1 MRPLD
6 AAEIQQ
12 DFLTREPIL
21 LLDTTKVAI
30 RFVIQLVLADK
41 FPVLL
46 PTELWLD
53 IIEQY
58 HKASAP
64 KYEAVRPTS
73 ITASPTGQVLH
84 CRLVKLNLGDFESEY
99 AVLTAEQLLESTH
112 AYDEITTNF
121 YAAEDTDT
129 VYAIEYPRNA
139 ATTGVS
145 STITALR
152 VPACLFIDITVP
164 DVIARL
170 DDGRCWVCEGEREIC
185 PGCTRG
191 VANEFDAFMGCGVDL
206 ACPLCMGLDFMQED
220 KAFLQKY
227 YRDGTPAKE
236 EEARKARVSA
246 RLAELGYDQK
256 RASDDDSDRG
266 LE

>member
-12 DFLTREPIL
+12 DLLMRNTIL
-21 LLDTTKVAI
+21 LLDTTKVAL

-53 IIEQY
+53 IIE
-58 HKASAP
+58 HNP
-64 KYEAVRPTS
+64 
-73 ITASPTGQVLH
+73 
-84 CRLVKLNLGDFESEY
+84 
-99 AVLTAEQLLESTH
+99 
-112 AYDEITTNF
+112 
-121 YAAEDTDT
+121 
-129 VYAIEYPRNA
+129 

-145 STITALR
+145 STSTALH
-152 VPACLFIDITVP
+152 VPECLFIDTTVP

-170 DDGRCWVCEGEREIC
+170 EGGRCWVCEGERDIC

-227 YRDGTPAKE
+227 YRDEPPAKE

-256 RASDDDSDRG
+256 GASGDDSDGG

>member
-1 MRPLD
+1 MRN
-6 AAEIQQ
+6 
-12 DFLTREPIL
+12 TIL
-21 LLDTTKVAI
+21 LLDTTKVAL

-58 HKASAP
+58 HKASPP

-73 ITASPTGQVLH
+73 IAASPTGQILH
-84 CRLVKLNLGDFESEY
+84 CRMVKLNLGHFESEH
-99 AVLTAEQLLESTH
+99 AVLAAEQFLACSNAH
-112 AYDEITTNF
+112 DEITTNSF
-121 YAAEDTDT
+121 AAEDSYQ
-129 VYAIEYPRNA
+129 VYAIKYPSNP

-145 STITALR
+145 STSTALH
-152 VPACLFIDITVP
+152 VPECLFIDTTVP

-170 DDGRCWVCEGEREIC
+170 EGGRCWVCEGERDIC

-227 YRDGTPAKE
+227 YRDGPPAKE
-236 EEARKARVSA
+236 EEARKAQISA

-256 RASDDDSDRG
+256 RASDDDSDEG